1 MERGLSLIMTVI
13 FPHLCRPAANKYTK
27 VHPVSL
33 KVTLMLHFYG
43 LLRRVL
49 LRKCG
54 SKAASSLDDDQSDFE
69 DNAVLGVPDD
79 VLRHFRK
86 VGSKMLD
93 NNASFVFDPFSKMR
107 LLIWCV
113 VCAPV
118 MVIHWSLFK
127 RGTWCTHVPEKRRC
141 GVFALCSRQRNPVV
155 LAMTKLA
162 SMVFDL
168 EESCGVGWKHLHL
181 VWLRLGQRIVH
192 LLQTSIVLEFCHL
205 WRKIV
210 HFLDCYP
217 WKLAPAFD
225 PLSTSEEITS
235 CAKLLEVAR

>member
-1 MERGLSLIMTVI
+1 MSFFATPWGKQICHPCPAGCCGPEPKASRQKSVERGLSLIMTVI

-107 LLIWCV
+107 LLIDSASC
-113 VCAPV
+113 
-118 MVIHWSLFK
+118 SQTERSFK
-127 RGTWCTHVPEKRRC
+127 LP
-141 GVFALCSRQRNPVV
+141 
-155 LAMTKLA
+155 
-162 SMVFDL
+162 
-168 EESCGVGWKHLHL
+168 
-181 VWLRLGQRIVH
+181 RL
-192 LLQTSIVLEFCHL
+192 
-205 WRKIV
+205 
-210 HFLDCYP
+210 
-217 WKLAPAFD
+217 
-225 PLSTSEEITS
+225 
-235 CAKLLEVAR
+235 